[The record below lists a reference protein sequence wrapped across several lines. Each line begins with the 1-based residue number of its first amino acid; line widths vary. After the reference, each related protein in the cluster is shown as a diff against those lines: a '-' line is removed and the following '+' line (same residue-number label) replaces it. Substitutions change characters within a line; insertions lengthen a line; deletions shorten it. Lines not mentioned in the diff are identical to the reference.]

1 MNTMIVVGVDG
12 GGTKT
17 HVIVAD
23 AEGTQLATVT
33 GPGTAVRPGTA
44 EDSAEVIES
53 LIGEALAACG
63 HEDTK
68 PAAICAGLAGVGRD
82 AEYAAIVAAVSRRE
96 LSVDLEVLPDT
107 VVALEDAFGDGPGIL
122 LIAGT
127 GSSAIGRSPT
137 GRLARCGGWG
147 PNCGDEGSGAWMGR
161 RSLSIMT
168 AAADGRE
175 PETALLGALL
185 THLQMENPDEL
196 VAWAAKA
203 TPASFAELCGPI
215 MTVAANG
222 DLRAN
227 SLCTMACEELVLHLR
242 TLARQLFTDERAAVP
257 IALAGGLMHRGSYLR
272 RLVELRLKTAVP
284 GVKLHTADVVP
295 ARGAVRCALRLAA
308 NA

>member
-1 MNTMIVVGVDG
+1 MGISFKIDHAAR
-12 GGTKT
+12 
-17 HVIVAD
+17 HV
-23 AEGTQLATVT
+23 
-33 GPGTAVRPGTA
+33 
-44 EDSAEVIES
+44 
-53 LIGEALAACG
+53 EALA
-63 HEDTK
+63 E
-68 PAAICAGLAGVGRD
+68 AGKTDQRPSALCIGVAGVGRD
-82 AEYAAIVAAVSRRE
+82 AEFAAFFAEMQDRDLADE
-96 LSVDLEVLPDT
+96 LVVLPDAL
-107 VVALEDAFGDGPGIL
+107 VALEDAFGDDAGIL

-127 GSSAIGRSPT
+127 GSVCYGRGPT
-137 GRLARCGGWG
+137 GKLARCGGWG
-147 PNCGDEGSGAWMGR
+147 FFCGDEGSGSWIGR
-161 RSLSIMT
+161 RALSVVT
-168 AAADGRE
+168 ASSDGRE